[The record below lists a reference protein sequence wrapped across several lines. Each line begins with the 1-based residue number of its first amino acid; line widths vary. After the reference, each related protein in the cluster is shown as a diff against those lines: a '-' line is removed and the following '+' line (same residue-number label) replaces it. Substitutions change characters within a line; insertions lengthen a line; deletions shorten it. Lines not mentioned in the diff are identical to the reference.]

1 MSNVIDLFEKPVRI
15 NAKECL
21 QGRVDELEAED
32 DFTDVL
38 VLTYGADG
46 MAIRT
51 NAGGIAETMLML
63 DMFKHTLMGFHLE
76 SEEDDYDYE

>member
-1 MSNVIDLFEKPVRI
+1 MSNVIDLFEKPTRV

-21 QGRVDELEAED
+21 QGRVDELEADD

-63 DMFKHTLMGFHLE
+63 NMFNHTLMNFHLE

>member
-1 MSNVIDLFEKPVRI
+1 MSNVINLFDQPVRV
-15 NAKECL
+15 NARACL
-21 QGRVDELEAED
+21 QGRVDELEEDD

-63 DMFKHTLMGFHLE
+63 DMFKHTLMNFHLE